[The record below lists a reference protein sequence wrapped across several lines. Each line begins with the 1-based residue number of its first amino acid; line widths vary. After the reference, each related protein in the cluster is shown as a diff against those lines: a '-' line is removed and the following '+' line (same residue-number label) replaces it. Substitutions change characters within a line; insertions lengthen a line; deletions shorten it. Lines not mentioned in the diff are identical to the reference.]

1 MGKVY
6 NVGFFL
12 QLNQNLGYSRFD
24 RPVIMDIERQAYD
37 LNLELDFVQVK

>member
-12 QLNQNLGYSRFD
+12 QLNQNLWYSRFD
-24 RPVIMDIERQAYD
+24 RPIIMDTDRQAYE